1 MLAYNDLKKG
11 VIFTLNGEPYEV
23 MEYAFLRMQQ
33 RKPVAK
39 CKLKNLIS
47 GKVVEQNFHSSE
59 SFEEAEI
66 VREEV
71 KYLYNTKGQFWF
83 CPKDKPA
90 DRFMLTEE
98 QVGTS
103 GKFMKPNNMV
113 TALKYGDLILSIK
126 PSIKMDLKITETP
139 SGERGN
145 TAQGGTKAATLETG
159 AVVQVPLFVNS
170 GDIIKVNTETGDY
183 VERVEK
189 SKE

>member
-1 MLAYNDLKKG
+1 MLAYNDLKNG
-11 VIFTLNGEPYEV
+11 VIFVMNGEPYEV

-47 GKVVEQNFHSSE
+47 GKITEQNFHQSE

-66 VREEV
+66 VKEEV

-83 CPKDKPA
+83 CKKDNPA
-90 DRFMLTEE
+90 ARFMLTEA
-98 QVGTS
+98 QVGIA
-103 GKFMKPNNMV
+103 GKFMKTNSMV
-113 TALKYGDLILSIK
+113 TAIKFGDLILSIK
-126 PSIKMDLKITETP
+126 PTIKVDLKITETP
-139 SGERGN
+139 PGEKGN

-159 AVVQVPLFVNS
+159 AIIQVPLFVNQ
-170 GDIIKVNTETGDY
+170 GDIVKINTETGDY

-189 SKE
+189 GKE

>member
-1 MLAYNDLKKG
+1 MLAYNELKNG
-11 VIFTLNGEPYEV
+11 VIFVMNGEPYEV
-23 MEYAFLRMQQ
+23 LDYAFLRMQQ

-47 GKVVEQNFHSSE
+47 GKVVEQNFHQSE

-66 VREEV
+66 IREEV

-83 CPKDKPA
+83 CKKDNPA
-90 DRFMLTEE
+90 ARFMLTDE
-98 QVGTS
+98 QVGT
-103 GKFMKPNNMV
+103 GGQFMKSNNLV
-113 TALKYGDLILSIK
+113 TAIKFGDQILSIK
-126 PSIKMDLKITETP
+126 PPIKMDLKISETP
-139 SGERGN
+139 PGERGN

-159 AVVQVPLFVNS
+159 AVIQVPLFVNT
-170 GDIIKVNTETGDY
+170 GDVVRINTETGNY